1 MIIFLW
7 FLKKKNPASSAS
19 QYYKESPV
27 AIEDALTHMVNI
39 IEMHFNFFLLLCR
52 EEIQNH
58 SVSWKTSYNFQCK
71 VTANASTGFLDP
83 CICRV
88 SVRMVGTAAQNVAH

>member
-27 AIEDALTHMVNI
+27 AIEDALTHMVNV
-39 IEMHFNFFLLLCR
+39 IEMHFCFFFFCAGKRYRTIAYHGKLPT
-52 EEIQNH
+52 I
-58 SVSWKTSYNFQCK
+58 SSAK
-71 VTANASTGFLDP
+71 
-83 CICRV
+83 
-88 SVRMVGTAAQNVAH
+88 